1 MNSTPAFRDVYEA
14 DGVYD
19 QLLLRHYFGGAT
31 DPELVTDWMT
41 RHYGQ
46 PPSALRIAEFGCGT
60 GRITDVLADYAS
72 ELVLADYSAAMVAV
86 AARRFPDART
96 FQADTRDAVTTLIGE
111 NRAGSFDLVASF
123 WSLSYP
129 IGEFFET
136 MSPAG
141 IVAHMDPARA
151 RESAAEFVRRLVELL
166 APGGHLLVWLF
177 DSDSPEQRLVTQ
189 AWEQVA
195 SFPAGGRAYTRW
207 QLLDALHDAER
218 DGLGTLTHTRLGGVA
233 YAPDRAAG
241 REWFFGEHFKHHP
254 QLMTDTALHAAVD
267 AFLDRYQLPDGGSA
281 IPSGVHII
289 DFHAGR
295 HPFTALPR
303 DRS

>member
-1 MNSTPAFRDVYEA
+1 SLLKRSGSNGHRPSSTNRNSHDRWI
-14 DGVYD
+14 
-19 QLLLRHYFGGAT
+19 RHRG
-31 DPELVTDWMT
+31 PV
-41 RHYGQ
+41 
-46 PPSALRIAEFGCGT
+46 S
-60 GRITDVLADYAS
+60 
-72 ELVLADYSAAMVAV
+72 
-86 AARRFPDART
+86 
-96 FQADTRDAVTTLIGE
+96 
-111 NRAGSFDLVASF
+111 
-123 WSLSYP
+123 
-129 IGEFFET
+129 
-136 MSPAG
+136 
-141 IVAHMDPARA
+141 
-151 RESAAEFVRRLVELL
+151 
-166 APGGHLLVWLF
+166 GHLLVWLF

-207 QLLDALHDAER
+207 HLLDALHDAER

-254 QLMTDTALHAAVD
+254 QLMTDTVLHTAVD
-267 AFLDRYQLPDGGSA
+267 AFLDRYQLPEGGSA